1 MAKFTNPTS
10 FTSYFRVDPGVI
22 EKAGAF
28 DPLLN
33 VDTRLFIDPLLLG
46 LSSAA
51 EIRSNAVARQRQ
63 YFEGLLKVL
72 RGSQQEGDAAWRQA
86 RRLMSF
92 SEIAATCLG
101 YGAASIRGSG
111 FGPEKRDKV
120 LRTAKEI
127 INLGVDD
134 PSIFLLIP
142 LLEESIG
149 PDLISDMT
157 TRIILPDLA
166 QYTRRVLSQQSVGM
180 ELFTVNGEPTG
191 LPRNPFQSIKTPVVL
206 VPKDVLARLPIA
218 TDWSEVADSAA
229 QNDALRVRVNRY
241 IGNIW
246 ASKTRKDKSRLRA
259 NVLRSKA
266 AVEALLA
273 LVIGATRTPYDF
285 DRDPLGVAAW
295 RELLGRIAQDE
306 PLDLAKPQTWT
317 PDSVE
322 DLVRKIIA
330 QFQFLVQSRGLS
342 RLLWHDNTPHREEV
356 VQRLFFAVAYSYCQ
370 ANNLDIT
377 PEADTG
383 TGVVDFKIAGGFTSR
398 VLVETKLSNNRKL
411 LHGYEKQ
418 LEAYRMAEQTTRAF
432 YIVIDVGGMAKKDV
446 KLVNMRNEQT
456 RRGIAA
462 SELVFINGFIQP
474 PASLL

>member
-1 MAKFTNPTS
+1 
-10 FTSYFRVDPGVI
+10 
-22 EKAGAF
+22 
-28 DPLLN
+28 
-33 VDTRLFIDPLLLG
+33 
-46 LSSAA
+46 
-51 EIRSNAVARQRQ
+51 
-63 YFEGLLKVL
+63 
-72 RGSQQEGDAAWRQA
+72 
-86 RRLMSF
+86 
-92 SEIAATCLG
+92 
-101 YGAASIRGSG
+101 
-111 FGPEKRDKV
+111 
-120 LRTAKEI
+120 
-127 INLGVDD
+127 
-134 PSIFLLIP
+134 
-142 LLEESIG
+142 
-149 PDLISDMT
+149 MT

-166 QYTRRVLSQQSVGM
+166 QYTRRVLGQQSVRM
-180 ELFTVNGEPTG
+180 ELFTVNGELTG
-191 LPRNPFQSIKTPVVL
+191 LPRNPFQATKTPVVL
-206 VPKDVLARLPIA
+206 VPQDVLARLPVA

-229 QNDALRVRVNRY
+229 QNDALRHRVSQY

-273 LVIGATRTPYDF
+273 LVMGATRTPYDF
-285 DRDPLGVAAW
+285 NRDPLGVAAW
-295 RELLGRIAQDE
+295 RELLGRIAKDE

-342 RLLWHDNTPHREEV
+342 RLLWHDNKSHREEV
-356 VQRLFFAVAYSYCQ
+356 AQRLFFAVAYSYCQ
-370 ANNLDIT
+370 ANNLDLT

-383 TGVVDFKIAGGFTSR
+383 TGVVDFKIAAGFTSR

-418 LEAYRMAEQTTRAF
+418 LEAYRIAEQTTRAF
-432 YIVIDVGGMAKKDV
+432 YVVIDVGGMAKKDI

-462 SELVFINGFIQP
+462 SELVFINGFIP
-474 PASLL
+474 PSASLVERQALREH